1 MQDLVSTDWLAE
13 RLGKSGLVIVD
24 ATAHVLDPSRNAR
37 EEFEA
42 AHIPGARFLELASL
56 FDPASEVP
64 SAVPTGEQF
73 AERLRS
79 LGVNGGDRIVLYD
92 DTPARTSARA
102 WFIFRLHGVPA
113 AILDGGLPKWRAEG
127 RPLESGSAPS
137 DGGSV
142 TAGQGSGTVRS
153 RAELLAGLE
162 GGKEQI
168 LDARGPGRFTG
179 AEPEPRPG
187 MPSGHIPGARNLPYA
202 RVLNEDGTYKD
213 QAGLRAAFVDAGIDL
228 RQPVTTTC
236 GSGVTA
242 AVLLFAMHLLG
253 KEDVAL
259 YDGSWSEWGADPA
272 TPKATGPAA

>member
-153 RAELLAGLE
+153 KAELLAGLE